1 MESLLII
8 LRLVRQNLN
17 KPGRCDPAAAA
28 GARAAATATEAAE
41 NLRTQLSS
49 LKLIA
54 AGPGLTGVTSGKFN
68 SINS

>member
-28 GARAAATATEAAE
+28 GARAAATEAAE